1 MIVDASPFD
10 SMSAMHFASRT
21 EFGYELSPF
30 GDALQRAKQHSEF
43 IDLTVSNPTRCR
55 FDYSAI
61 PLNTLAS
68 EASLHYDANALG
80 MLSARIAV
88 AGLYSG
94 IDAERIL
101 LTAST
106 SEAYGFLFK
115 LLCEPGDAILV
126 PSPSYPLFDLLARLH
141 DVELIKYPLVY
152 HDGWQIDPASL
163 EAAVTERTRAII
175 AIHPNNP
182 TGHYCSGMDRAVLD
196 DVAQRYG
203 LPLIVDEVFL
213 DYSVEDSAPSFAK
226 ADAPVLTFVMGG
238 LSKLLALPQMK
249 LAWTVVCGSDQEV
262 TNALQ
267 RLEIIT
273 DTFLSV
279 ATPVQAALPAWLSVR
294 AQIQQQILERVTAN
308 LIALDNLIR
317 GTVVSRLRVEGGWC
331 VVLRVPAVMDDVALA
346 ISLLDQAHVAVHPG
360 SFYGFPSKG
369 WLVVSLL
376 GNPAQ
381 FAEGL
386 QRMLQ
391 LL

>member
-1 MIVDASPFD
+1 
-10 SMSAMHFASRT
+10 MHFASRT
-21 EFGYELSPF
+21 DFGEASSPF

-43 IDLTVSNPTRCR
+43 IDLTVSNPTKCG

-61 PLNTLAS
+61 PLRELS
-68 EASLHYDANALG
+68 EKASLHYDSNSLG
-80 MLSARIAV
+80 MVSARTAV

-94 IDAERIL
+94 VGAEQIL

-106 SEAYGFLFK
+106 SEAYGYLFR
-115 LLCEPGDAILV
+115 LFCEPGDAVLV

-163 EAAVTERTRAII
+163 EAAVTERTRAIV

-182 TGHYCSGMDRAVLD
+182 TGHYCSETDRAVLY
-196 DVAQRYG
+196 DVAQRHD
-203 LPLIVDEVFL
+203 LPLVVDEVFL
-213 DYSVEDSAPSFAK
+213 EYGVEQSKPSFAT

-249 LAWTVVCGSDQEV
+249 LAWTVVCGPENG
-262 TNALQ
+262 TANAMQ
-267 RLEIIT
+267 RLEIVA

-294 AQIQQQILERVTAN
+294 GHMYKQILQRVSAN
-308 LIALDNLIR
+308 LRALDTCIH
-317 GTVVSRLRVEGGWC
+317 GTVVSRLKVEGGWAA
-331 VVLRVPAVMDDVALA
+331 VLRVPAVIDDVALA
-346 ISLLDQAHVAVHPG
+346 IHLLEEARVAVHPG

-376 GNPAQ
+376 GNPELLMA
-381 FAEGL
+381 GL
-386 QRMLQ
+386 QRMLP